1 MSNEIRDG
9 NLANDL
15 GSQGYAVEMLHG
27 DMGQAQRDHALAR
40 FKKKK
45 TKLMIC
51 TDVAARGIDV
61 SDLTHVFNI
70 DLPQDRDSYIHRIVE
85 RDERERRE
93 KR

>member
-1 MSNEIRDG
+1 MLKIMFMELYFVRTKLETA

-45 TKLMIC
+45 TKINDM
-51 TDVAARGIDV
+51 
-61 SDLTHVFNI
+61 
-70 DLPQDRDSYIHRIVE
+70 Y
-85 RDERERRE
+85 
-93 KR
+93 